1 MRCCLRVQ
9 GVLEG
14 ILREADAVDTAEVAR
29 AGSRVGTGEMKTGEV
44 GRLRGEESGKGWTL
58 TGECL

>member
-1 MRCCLRVQ
+1 MRVQ

-14 ILREADAVDTAEVAR
+14 ILKEADAVDTVEVAR
-29 AGSRVGTGEMKTGEV
+29 AGSRVGRGEMKTGEV
-44 GRLRGEESGKGWTL
+44 GRLKEEKSGKGWR